1 MWLGNSEKNLHGLF
15 EMARGQKPAVLF
27 IDEVDALAA
36 DRNSMR
42 HGAGRTLINQLL
54 SEMDGIDTANDGIL
68 ITAATNAPWHL
79 DAAFRRPGRFD
90 RTLFVPPPDAEAREA
105 ILRIILRK
113 KPVEDLDFKKIV
125 SKSEHFSGADLTAMV
140 DIASEAQ
147 LSRAMKENRVI
158 PLTTKELL
166 SAAGKVKPSTRAWF
180 ETAKNYALFS
190 NQGGFYDD
198 VVTYLGIKK

>member
-1 MWLGNSEKNLHGLF
+1 
-15 EMARGQKPAVLF
+15 
-27 IDEVDALAA
+27 
-36 DRNSMR
+36 
-42 HGAGRTLINQLL
+42 
-54 SEMDGIDTANDGIL
+54 MDGIDTANDGIL